1 MLDSP
6 GLSDQPLHTGDA
18 MQIEESIKNEI
29 AGRRDDLIALRR
41 KLHAMPELAFHET
54 KTAALI
60 AARLRAAGLTVEEGV
75 GRTGVVAVL
84 EGGAA
89 RSRRAGTRSN
99 QDLGRRVPGDSP
111 DGPTL
116 MVRADID
123 GLPVKELTGLP
134 FASTLGTMHACGH
147 DGHITMAL
155 GAAETLATLKSHI
168 KGRIVFAFQP
178 AEEVVQGA
186 LAMFDDGMLKKHR
199 PDRVIGLHLW
209 NQVPA
214 GKVFVNRGTVFASAD
229 AFRLT
234 ITGKGGHGALPHLSV
249 DPVVASA
256 HVMSAVQTV
265 ISREVPPNE
274 MGVVT
279 FGQVHGGSA
288 PNVIADN
295 VALEGTIRAYR
306 PEIRQRIFEAVP
318 RIARGVA
325 SGLRCEVKFEHL
337 YGSPPVINNPDV
349 AMRVAQHAAA
359 VVGEENVGE
368 HDPVSVGDDMA
379 EFLNRVPGCYFL
391 LGAGRPAAAPHHNA
405 RFDFEESCLPTG
417 TEIFVRAALDYL
429 K

>member
-1 MLDSP
+1 
-6 GLSDQPLHTGDA
+6 
-18 MQIEESIKNEI
+18 MQIDELIRTEI
-29 AGRRDDLIALRR
+29 ANKQDDLITLRR
-41 KLHAMPELAFHET
+41 RLHAMPELAFQEI

-60 AARLRAAGLTVEEGV
+60 AQRLRAAGLKVEVGV

-84 EGGAA
+84 EGAA
-89 RSRRAGTRSN
+89 PHPGRSGTRSK
-99 QDLGRRVPGDSP
+99 QAPGGHSPDDSP
-111 DGPTL
+111 NGPTL

-123 GLPVKELTGLP
+123 GLPIHELTGLP
-134 FASTLGTMHACGH
+134 FASSLGTMHACGH

-155 GAAETLATLKSHI
+155 GAAETLAKLKSHI

-186 LAMFDDGMLKKHR
+186 LAMFDDGLLKKHQ

-209 NQVPA
+209 NQMTA

-295 VALEGTIRAYR
+295 VTLEGTIRAYK

-318 RIARGVA
+318 RIAQGIA
-325 SGLRCEVKFEHL
+325 SGLRCEAKFDHL
-337 YGSPPVINNPDV
+337 YGSPPVINNPEV
-349 AMRVAQHAAA
+349 AMWMAQHAAA
-359 VVGEENVGE
+359 VVSEENVGE
-368 HDPVSVGDDMA
+368 HEPVSVGDDMA

-391 LGAGRPAAAPHHNA
+391 LGAGKPNAAPHHNA

-429 K
+429 Q